1 MASFAQLQIAKKTVN
16 NNDFR
21 SKKKKRPQNNLDV
34 MFKCSDGK
42 ISAHLSILRFASQ
55 TISRAIGQDEYV
67 PVIILVPDF
76 SFRTVCKSLELI
88 YTGSVDLKS
97 EFEIEEIMDFV
108 CNRLAIDMTLDWS
121 IDGQNKANGSGVKV
135 INLFSTSVAP

>member
-1 MASFAQLQIAKKTVN
+1 
-16 NNDFR
+16 
-21 SKKKKRPQNNLDV
+21 

-108 CNRLAIDMTLDWS
+108 CNRLAIDMTLDWKSDRS
-121 IDGQNKANGSGVKV
+121 IDGQNKANGAGVKV